1 MALRTKQ
8 QDGVLGEKPAA
19 LINLPRLAVE
29 SLAEAELFAD
39 ERGRG
44 HAMLANAA
52 ATLMLAEHAG
62 EIVKELR
69 QLRGILTKRAES

>member
-1 MALRTKQ
+1 MALKTKRPE
-8 QDGVLGEKPAA
+8 GELDEQPVA
-19 LINLPRLAVE
+19 LTNLPRLAVE
-29 SLAEAELFAD
+29 SLAEAELFTD

-52 ATLMLAEHAG
+52 ATLMLAQQAG
-62 EIVKELR
+62 EIVKELK